1 MKLMFYFLK
10 KLGAAL
16 VTLFIAASLSFFIS
30 HLSGDP
36 TYQILGASAT
46 PEAVK
51 EFQHELG
58 LDRPILVQYGEF
70 IGNISHGDL
79 GDSILAGESNFTLIK
94 SRIFASLQ
102 LSVLAVA
109 LGVLLGLPLGVFA
122 ASHEG
127 RWGDRLTSAFAV
139 FGQSIPVFWLGLT
152 LVMFFSV
159 RLGWLPAGLTGDW
172 KNLVLPVIT
181 LSTIPMARIARLTRA
196 SMSNALEDLYVTAAR
211 ARGLNKR
218 RVLFIHALKN
228 ASLPVITL
236 IGLQVGTLLSGA
248 ITVETVFAWPGL
260 GTLATQAV
268 QTRDLTLVQ
277 ALVVFGASAFV
288 IINLVV
294 DYLYGIVDPRVR
306 ESVKS

>member
-1 MKLMFYFLK
+1 MKLVLYFVR
-10 KLGAAL
+10 KLMAAF
-16 VTLFIAASLSFFIS
+16 VTLFLAASLSFFVAQM
-30 HLSGDP
+30 SGDP
-36 TYQILGASAT
+36 TIQILGASAT
-46 PEAVK
+46 EETIA
-51 EFQHELG
+51 ELRHELG
-58 LDRPILVQYGEF
+58 LDRPILVQYGDF
-70 IGNISHGDL
+70 IGDLARGDL
-79 GDSILAGESNFTLIK
+79 GKSMLAGEENSSLIAG
-94 SRIFASLQ
+94 RIFASAQ
-102 LSVLAVA
+102 LAVLAVL
-109 LGVLLGLPLGVFA
+109 LGVLLGVPLGVYA
-122 ASHEG
+122 AAREG
-127 RWGDRLTSAFAV
+127 RWGDRLTSALAV

-152 LVMFFSV
+152 LVMIFSV
-159 RLGWLPAGLTGDW
+159 KFGWLPAGFTGDW
-172 KNLVLPVIT
+172 KNLVLPVVT

-196 SMSNALEDLYVTAAR
+196 SMTNALEDLYVTAAR
-211 ARGLNKR
+211 ARGLKAR

-288 IINLVV
+288 LINLIV

>member
-1 MKLMFYFLK
+1 MKLFLYFLK

-16 VTLFIAASLSFFIS
+16 VTLFLAASLSFFIA

-36 TYQILGASAT
+36 TAQILGASAT
-46 PEAVK
+46 PEAIK
-51 EFQHELG
+51 EFQHVLG
-58 LDRPILVQYGEF
+58 LDRPIMVQYADFVGD
-70 IGNISHGDL
+70 ISHGDL
-79 GDSILAGESNFTLIK
+79 GNSMLAGESNVSLIAG
-94 SRIFASLQ
+94 RIFYSAQ
-102 LSVLAVA
+102 LAVLAVA
-109 LGVLLGLPLGVFA
+109 LGVLLGVPLGVFA

-127 RWGDRLTSAFAV
+127 RWGDRLTSALAV

-152 LVMFFSV
+152 LALIFSV
-159 RLGWLPAGLTGDW
+159 RLNWLPAGLTGDW

-181 LSTIPMARIARLTRA
+181 LSSIPMARIARLTRA
-196 SMSNALEDLYVTAAR
+196 SMTNALEDLYVTAAR
-211 ARGLNKR
+211 ARGLKGR
-218 RVLFIHALKN
+218 RVLYIHALKN

-277 ALVVFGASAFV
+277 ALVVFGATAFV